1 MPLYRYKAQ
10 NEQGKKAAGALN
22 AESED
27 ALYAMLR
34 RDGLFLTECRVA
46 ENERSTVRK
55 LKPME
60 LSEFCRQLSS
70 MIGSGITLSRA
81 MNIILMGNLKPAVA
95 SVYRQVQRLVQQG
108 QPLSD
113 ALSAQGVFPD
123 MMVNM
128 FRAGEASGQME
139 QVAGKLATHYQKEH
153 RMNDRLKSAT
163 LYPKILAGVCV
174 AAVLIIFL
182 VVMPELEPFFEG
194 MTLPAFTQ
202 ALMGFS
208 ALLQSRWY
216 VVVIALLALVA
227 LVQVLLTVPFI
238 RFAWDKLKVRMP
250 LVGKQLRIIYT
261 ARFAR
266 TQSSLYSSGLSMI
279 RSLEIAAATV
289 GNQYIYAQFA
299 DVVKQV
305 RAGDMLSKAI
315 QQVDGFD
322 AKLAPTIYVGEET
335 GQLDKMLENIAEN
348 YEYESDIALNRLTG
362 MIEPAMIVI
371 MAIVVCLI
379 MLGVLIPIFDMYGNA
394 AAFG

>member
-10 NEQGKKAAGALN
+10 NEQGKKVAGALN

-46 ENERSTVRK
+46 ENERSAVRK

-163 LYPKILAGVCV
+163 LYPKILACVCL

-182 VVMPELEPFFEG
+182 VVMPELEPFFAG

-202 ALMGFS
+202 ALMSFS
-208 ALLQSRWY
+208 AFLKTRWY
-216 VVVIALLALVA
+216 VVIIALLALVA

-250 LVGKQLRIIYT
+250 LVGRQLRVIYT

-335 GQLDKMLENIAEN
+335 GQLDKMLESIAEN

-362 MIEPAMIVI
+362 MIEPAMIVV

>member
-10 NEQGKKAAGALN
+10 NEQGRTVTGALN
-22 AESED
+22 AEDED
-27 ALYAMLR
+27 ALYALLK
-34 RDGLFLTECRVA
+34 RDGMFLTECRAV
-46 ENERSTVRK
+46 ENERSAVRK

-81 MNIILMGNLKPAVA
+81 MNIILMGNLKPALA
-95 SVYRQVQRLVQQG
+95 KVYRQVQRLVQQG
-108 QPLSD
+108 QPLSE
-113 ALSAQGVFPD
+113 ALNAQGVFPD

-139 QVAGKLATHYQKEH
+139 KVAGKLASHYQKEH
-153 RMNDRLKSAT
+153 RMNNRLKSAT
-163 LYPKILAGVCV
+163 LYPKILGLVCV

-182 VVMPELEPFFEG
+182 VVMPQLEKFFEG
-194 MTLPAFTQ
+194 MTLPVFTRM
-202 ALMGFS
+202 LMSFS
-208 ALLQSRWY
+208 TLLQQRWY
-216 VVVIALLALVA
+216 VLLIGLLALVA
-227 LVQVLLTVPFI
+227 VVQVLFTVPFI
-238 RFAWDKLKVRMP
+238 RFEWDKLKVRAP
-250 LVGKQLRIIYT
+250 FIGKQMRVIYT

-279 RSLEIAAATV
+279 RSLEIAASTL
-289 GNQYIYAQFA
+289 GNQYVTAQF
-299 DVVKQV
+299 DGVIKQV

-335 GQLDKMLENIAEN
+335 GQLDQMLENIAEN
-348 YEYESDIALNRLTG
+348 YEYESDIALTRLTG
-362 MIEPAMIVI
+362 MIEPVMIVF
-371 MAIVVCLI
+371 MAIVICMI
-379 MLGVLIPIFDMYGNA
+379 MLGVLVPIWSMYGNA

>member
-1 MPLYRYKAQ
+1 MPLYKYKGQ
-10 NEQGKKAAGALN
+10 NGQGKAVAGALN
-22 AESED
+22 AENEE

-34 RDGLFLTECRVA
+34 RDGVFLTECRVA
-46 ENERSTVRK
+46 ENEKAAVRK

-60 LSEFCRQLSS
+60 LSEFCRQLAS

-81 MNIILMGNLKPAVA
+81 MNIMLMGSLKPSLA

-123 MMVNM
+123 MMINM

-139 QVAGKLATHYQKEH
+139 QVASKLATHYQKEH
-153 RMNDRLKSAT
+153 RMNSRLKSAT
-163 LYPKILAGVCV
+163 LYPKILACVCV

-182 VVMPELEPFFEG
+182 VVMPDIEPFFEG
-194 MTLPAFTQ
+194 MPLPAFTA
-202 ALMGFS
+202 ALMAFS
-208 ALLQSRWY
+208 HFLMNRWY
-216 VVVIALLALVA
+216 LLIIGILCAVA
-227 LVQVLLTVPFI
+227 LVQLLLSMPAV
-238 RFAWDKLKVRMP
+238 RFFWDRLKVRAP
-250 LVGKQLRIIYT
+250 FVGKQMRIIYT

-279 RSLEIAAATV
+279 RSLEIASSTV
-289 GNQYIYAQFA
+289 GNQYISAQFA
-299 DVVKQV
+299 DVIKQV

-335 GQLDKMLENIAEN
+335 GQLDQMLENIAEN
-348 YEYESDIALNRLTG
+348 YEYESDAALTRLTG
-362 MIEPAMIVI
+362 MIEPVMIVI
-371 MAIVVCLI
+371 MAIVVCMI
-379 MLGVLIPIFDMYGNA
+379 MVGVLVPIWNMYGNT

>member
-1 MPLYRYKAQ
+1 MPLYKYKGQ
-10 NEQGKKAAGALN
+10 NGQGKAVAGALN
-22 AESED
+22 AENEE

-34 RDGLFLTECRVA
+34 RDGVFLTECRVA
-46 ENERSTVRK
+46 ENEKAAVRR

-60 LSEFCRQLSS
+60 LSEFCRQLAS

-81 MNIILMGNLKPAVA
+81 MNIMLMGNLKPSLA

-123 MMVNM
+123 MMINM

-153 RMNDRLKSAT
+153 RMNNRLKSAT
-163 LYPKILAGVCV
+163 LYPKILGVVCV

-182 VVMPELEPFFEG
+182 VIMPKLERFFEG
-194 MTLPAFTQ
+194 MPLPAFTQ
-202 ALMGFS
+202 ALMAFS
-208 ALLQSRWY
+208 SFLKQRWY
-216 VVVIALLALVA
+216 VLFIFVLAAVA
-227 LVQVLLTVPFI
+227 LVQILLGVPAVRLF
-238 RFAWDKLKVRMP
+238 WDRLKVRMP
-250 LVGKQLRIIYT
+250 FVGKQLRIIYT

-279 RSLEIAAATV
+279 RSLEIAAATL
-289 GNQYIYAQFA
+289 GNQYVTAQFA
-299 DVVKQV
+299 DVIKQV

-335 GQLDKMLENIAEN
+335 GQLDQMLESIAEN
-348 YEYESDIALNRLTG
+348 YEYESDAALTRLTG
-362 MIEPAMIVI
+362 MIEPLMIVI
-371 MAIVVCLI
+371 TAIVICLI
-379 MLGVLIPIFDMYGNA
+379 MLGVLVPIWNMYGNA